1 MTSRYAVLS
10 SMRPA
15 TRGKAQ
21 QHNQTS
27 TTNSDPAQVIDNE
40 NLARATS
47 LALHLTSLAAQPAS
61 ESAILIILARTLIT
75 TITATRDAEAAMVA
89 AGQKAEE
96 ARVCWEGCQAG
107 VRECLR
113 LIEGAGVS
121 GVGRK

>member
-1 MTSRYAVLS
+1 
-10 SMRPA
+10 MRPA

-21 QHNQTS
+21 QHSQIGIPAATS
-27 TTNSDPAQVIDNE
+27 SQVIDNE

-61 ESAILIILARTLIT
+61 DSATLISLARTLVT

-96 ARVCWEGCQAG
+96 AKVCWEGCQAG
-107 VRECLR
+107 VGECLR
-113 LIEGAGVS
+113 LIEGAGVG

>member
-1 MTSRYAVLS
+1 
-10 SMRPA
+10 MRPA
-15 TRGKAQ
+15 TRGKNQGHAQ
-21 QHNQTS
+21 AG
-27 TTNSDPAQVIDNE
+27 NSNPTQAQVVDNE
-40 NLARATS
+40 NLAHATS

-61 ESAILIILARTLIT
+61 DSATLIPLARTLIT

-113 LIEGAGVS
+113 LIEGTGGGS
-121 GVGRK
+121 VGRKS